1 MTRAHPPV
9 TVLAFDFGLRNIGVA
24 TGQAIIHTASELG
37 TIRARDGVPDWNA
50 VDALVR
56 QWQPDA
62 LLVGLPLNMDDT
74 ESEMSTRAKSFAKKL
89 RSRYRL
95 TVELVDERLTSFE
108 AKGISGDLDAQ
119 HAIAARLIAE
129 TYLNTLSGG

>member
-1 MTRAHPPV
+1 VTQAPPPV

-24 TGQAIIHTASELG
+24 TGQAITRTASEIA
-37 TIRARDGVPDWNA
+37 TVRARDGVPDWNT

-74 ESEMSTRAKSFAKKL
+74 ESEMSTRAKGFAKKL

-95 TVELVDERLTSFE
+95 TVKLVDERLTSFE
-108 AKGISGDLDAQ
+108 ARGISDDLDTQ

-129 TYLNTLSGG
+129 TYLNALQRD